1 MLKQL
6 ISYTFNYIVLTPF
19 INHIERL
26 EAGTQM
32 GPKTFTSLSTSKR
45 FFF

>member
-6 ISYTFNYIVLTPF
+6 ILNADPYIVLTPF

-32 GPKTFTSLSTSKR
+32 GPKAFTSLSTSKR